1 MPRIALISDI
11 HSNIDALE
19 AVLADIDR
27 QKIDEIL
34 SLGDVVGYGAAPA
47 ACLSLVRER
56 CAVVLMGNHDEYLAK
71 DPDNFVLSKRIRD
84 PLLLA
89 KATLSAGDLDWLSR
103 RPLVVE
109 RHSFTIVH
117 ASLSDPANFTYLF
130 NDQEALFHFHEQKT
144 QVCFYGHTH
153 RPEVILQQGKE
164 IRWGLLHEGNALLDR
179 SKPCAINVGSVGQP
193 RDDNPTAAYGIY
205 DTDMGLFTLRRVS
218 YDVDMAIQRIREAG
232 IPEENGLRL
241 LRGV

>member
-11 HSNIDALE
+11 HGNIDALD
-19 AVLADIDR
+19 AVLADIER
-27 QKIDEIL
+27 PEIDEIL
-34 SLGDVVGYGAAPA
+34 CLGDVVGYGAAPA

-71 DPDNFVLSKRIRD
+71 DPDNLVLSKRLRE

-89 KATLSAGDLDWLSR
+89 KATISTGDLNWLSR
-103 RPLVVE
+103 RPLVAE
-109 RHSFTIVH
+109 RHGFTIVH
-117 ASLSDPANFTYLF
+117 ASLSDQPHFSYLL

-153 RPEVILQQGKE
+153 RPEVILRQGKE
-164 IRWGLLHEGNALLDR
+164 IRWGLLHEGNVLLDR

-193 RDDNPTAAYGIY
+193 RDDNPKAAYGIY
-205 DTDMGLFTLRRVS
+205 DTEIGLFTLHRVS
-218 YDVDMAIQRIREAG
+218 YDVDMAIQRIRESD
-232 IPEENGLRL
+232 IPEENALRL
-241 LRGV
+241 LKGE

>member
-11 HSNIDALE
+11 HSNIDALD
-19 AVLADIDR
+19 AVLVDIDS
-27 QKIDEIL
+27 QGIDEIL
-34 SLGDVVGYGAAPA
+34 CLGDVVGYGAAPA

-71 DPDNFVLSKRIRD
+71 DPDNFVLSKRIRE

-89 KATLSAGDLDWLSR
+89 KATLSPGDLDWLSR

-109 RHSFTIVH
+109 RHGFTIVH
-117 ASLSDPANFTYLF
+117 ASLSDPAHFNYLL

-153 RPEVILQQGKE
+153 RPEVILLQGKE
-164 IRWGLLHEGNALLDR
+164 IRWGLLHEGDVLLDR

-193 RDDNPTAAYGIY
+193 RDDNPKASYGIY
-205 DTDMGLFTLRRVS
+205 ETEIGLFTLRRVS
-218 YDVDMAIQRIREAG
+218 YDVGMAIQRIRESG
-232 IPEENGLRL
+232 IPEENALRL
-241 LRGV
+241 LKGE